1 MDLQIHKNNVI
12 DIIHKFENI
21 TFLNATKILIDKNNI
36 KNTQYFIQSL
46 QNIISY
52 DKEIISPKV
61 LLSSFLIYFFHADV
75 LSENKNDMDTFIFEK
90 SNNIFH
96 NTINLS
102 TENKMNIFHYISELN
117 KFKYFFEQWKE
128 KDLDSQLQIY
138 KQMYFDSQFNPE
150 IKNKI
155 QKLIGKE
162 KTNELLVIT
171 EDNIQQNLKKAFWNI
186 YREEFENNNYSNVLS
201 IIKDIKYYFLKIN
214 KHLQNKMD
222 EYLDEELVSVYI
234 QSHNFF
240 QLFEMVK
247 FCLIE
252 LKKLD
257 APVYDKQNQE
267 LQNINEIN
275 TENFISILSFLLERL
290 EFVSSLKI

>member
-1 MDLQIHKNNVI
+1 MNLQIHLNSI
-12 DIIHKFENI
+12 LHIIHKFDNI
-21 TFLNATKILIDKNNI
+21 SFVNATNILIDKNNI
-36 KNTQYFIQSL
+36 QNTQYFIQSL

-61 LLSSFLIYFFHADV
+61 LLSSFLIYFFPKDV
-75 LSENKNDMDTFIFEK
+75 FSESKTDIDTFIFEK
-90 SNNIFH
+90 SK
-96 NTINLS
+96 TIVKLTKQFS
-102 TENKMNIFHYISELN
+102 YQNKINIFHYISELN
-117 KFKYFFEQWKE
+117 KYKYFFEKWKKE
-128 KDLDSQLQIY
+128 DLESQLQIY

-171 EDNIQQNLKKAFWNI
+171 EDNIHQNLKKAFWDI
-186 YREEFENNNYSNVLS
+186 LREEFQNNNYSNVLS
-201 IIKDIKYYFLKIN
+201 IIKDIKYHFLKIN
-214 KHLQNKMD
+214 THLQNKMD
-222 EYLDEELVSVYI
+222 EYLDEELVSIYVNNN
-234 QSHNFF
+234 NFE
-240 QLFEMVK
+240 QLFNILK

-267 LQNINEIN
+267 FQNINEIN
-275 TENFISILSFLLERL
+275 TDNFILILSFLLERL